1 MATRALL
8 PYIQGSSRVQPQP
21 RKETER
27 ERTYR
32 ETMQDIAA
40 TLNVIGGAV
49 NIGRAVEPWVAGIGY
64 GGAPTTAI
72 DAEASR
78 INANLAA
85 AYPQTTPTQPGAQQ
99 VPQAAPERRPA
110 AGMEG
115 AERRGAEP
123 APSDRM
129 PPSMMN
135 REDRRS
141 AITGLGQAGPQAT
154 ATGVRFNR
162 IGGERQERALEA
174 NPVWSPGSSHAMFR
188 QGNDVVTPP
197 APSQEVNATGLP
209 QQTAYAGQKPS
220 LAGFEERLAATS
232 FPTEQQMV
240 QEAEAERQRI
250 MAEDAKWEEQQAE
263 RDAIAAGMDTE
274 IAKLDKEQAM
284 FDALSAAVPPPPPE
298 DPVQRQAELQTI
310 ASESLAPAAQAAL
323 EIDKFAAVPTFQTYA
338 EAVSAMRQA
347 VMSGDIAKAQEIMQG
362 AARSPLVDLR
372 PTTFAD
378 RLSGAHVHRA
388 MTQLGNM
395 ASGMNA
401 AAMRAAQAQQRA
413 GLAERRLMMQERNTE
428 SMIQNRLKQ
437 QEVAQMKL
445 AQAEQKMNQQWEGLK
460 SQIKSR
466 ELRDILLKDFQPA
479 KIAATRAAANMRN
492 AFATQARRLLPA
504 REVRG
509 AVQAFDD
516 YAGMVRDWE
525 IAKAEGRAVG
535 SEPPRVEQGRVVY
548 ESKEVPTPGAAKTE
562 LQVQAAAKKDQQ
574 RRSQQT
580 EQRATEELL
589 GLGTKRGRGG
599 SGTPQVPPEVKNQLQ
614 VFSEELRRVSTAKEF
629 GQSDTQRFRKA
640 LPRLKKMVEQMPPEF
655 RTANEQAL
663 RAEAEG
669 FGIPYDPPAKTG
681 TKKGAKRKPA
691 GGGF

>member
-8 PYIQGSSRVQPQP
+8 PYIQGTSRVQPQP

-64 GGAPTTAI
+64 EGAPTTAI

-99 VPQAAPERRPA
+99 VPQAAPERR
-110 AGMEG
+110 
-115 AERRGAEP
+115 GAEP

-135 REDRRS
+135 REDRRG
-141 AITGLGQAGPQAT
+141 AIMGLGQPGPQAT

-162 IGGERQERALEA
+162 IGGERQEPMLVRNDQQALMQGA
-174 NPVWSPGSSHAMFR
+174 PLFR
-188 QGNDVVTPP
+188 QDGVVTTPT
-197 APSQEVNATGLP
+197 PSQEVNATGLP

-220 LAGFEERLAATS
+220 LAGFEERLASTS

-240 QEAEAERQRI
+240 QEAEAAHSQREAARAG
-250 MAEDAKWEEQQAE
+250 MWQSAANAAEQTAE
-263 RDAIAAGMDTE
+263 RDAIAAGMDSE
-274 IAKLDKEQAM
+274 IAKLDKEQAT
-284 FDALSAAVPPPPPE
+284 FDAISAAVPPPPPA
-298 DPVQRQAELQTI
+298 DPVQRQAELQAI

-347 VMSGDIAKAQEIMQG
+347 VLSGDIAKAQEIMQG

-562 LQVQAAAKKDQQ
+562 LQVEAAAKKDQQ
-574 RRSQQT
+574 RRSQETAQL
-580 EQRATEELL
+580 ATQELL

-614 VFSEELRRVSTAKEF
+614 VFDRQLARIAQAREF
-629 GQSDTQRFRKA
+629 GQLDTQGFRKA
-640 LPRLKKMVEQMPPEF
+640 LPALKKQVEQMPLEF
-655 RTANEQAL
+655 RAANEQAL
-663 RAEAEG
+663 RAEAER
-669 FGIPYDPPAKTG
+669 FGVPYDPPAKPRA
-681 TKKGAKRKPA
+681 KKGTKRKPA

>member
-8 PYIQGSSRVQPQP
+8 PYIQGTSRVQPQP

-64 GGAPTTAI
+64 KGAPTTAI

-115 AERRGAEP
+115 AERRGPEGATG
-123 APSDRM
+123 DRM

-141 AITGLGQAGPQAT
+141 AIMGLGQPGPQAT

-162 IGGERQERALEA
+162 IGGERQEPMLVRNDQQALMQGA
-174 NPVWSPGSSHAMFR
+174 PLFR
-188 QGNDVVTPP
+188 QDGVVTTPT
-197 APSQEVNATGLP
+197 PSQEVNATGLP
-209 QQTAYAGQKPS
+209 QQTVYAGQKPS

-263 RDAIAAGMDTE
+263 RDAIAAGMDSE
-274 IAKLDKEQAM
+274 IANLDKEQAT
-284 FDALSAAVPPPPPE
+284 FDAVEAAVPPPPPA

-310 ASESLAPAAQAAL
+310 ASKSLAPAAQAAL

-338 EAVSAMRQA
+338 EAVSAMHQA
-347 VMSGDIAKAQEIMQG
+347 VLSGDIAKAQLIMQG

-413 GLAERRLMMQERNTE
+413 DLAERRLMMQERNTE

-445 AQAEQKMNQQWEGLK
+445 AQAEQRMNQQWQNMQ

-466 ELRDILLKDFQPA
+466 ELRDILLREYQPA

-509 AVQAFDD
+509 AVQAFND
-516 YAGMVRDWE
+516 YVDMVLDWE

-574 RRSQQT
+574 RRSQET
-580 EQRATEELL
+580 AQRATEELL

-614 VFSEELRRVSTAKEF
+614 VFDRQLARIAQAREF
-629 GQSDTQRFRKA
+629 GQLDTQGFRKA
-640 LPRLKKMVEQMPPEF
+640 LPALKKQVELMPLEF
-655 RTANEQAL
+655 RAANEQAL
-663 RAEAEG
+663 RAEAER
-669 FGIPYDPPAKTG
+669 FGVPYDPPAKPRA
-681 TKKGAKRKPA
+681 KKGTKRKPA
-691 GGGF
+691 GGNF

>member
-8 PYIQGSSRVQPQP
+8 PYIQGTSRVQPQP

-49 NIGRAVEPWVAGIGY
+49 DIGRAIEPWAAGIGY
-64 GGAPTTAI
+64 KGAPTTAI
-72 DAEASR
+72 DAKASR
-78 INANLAA
+78 IDANLAA
-85 AYPQTTPTQPGAQQ
+85 AYPQPKPTQPGAQQ
-99 VPQAAPERRPA
+99 VPQTAP
-110 AGMEG
+110 
-115 AERRGAEP
+115 ERRGAEP

-135 REDRRS
+135 REDRRG
-141 AITGLGQAGPQAT
+141 AIMGLGQPGPQAT

-240 QEAEAERQRI
+240 QEAEAAHSQREAARAG
-250 MAEDAKWEEQQAE
+250 MWQSAANAAEQTAE

-310 ASESLAPAAQAAL
+310 ASKSLAPAAQAAL

-338 EAVSAMRQA
+338 EAVVAMRLA
-347 VMSGDIAKAQEIMQG
+347 VLSGDIAKAQEIMQG

-428 SMIQNRLKQ
+428 SMIQNRL
-437 QEVAQMKL
+437 
-445 AQAEQKMNQQWEGLK
+445 
-460 SQIKSR
+460 
-466 ELRDILLKDFQPA
+466 
-479 KIAATRAAANMRN
+479 
-492 AFATQARRLLPA
+492 
-504 REVRG
+504 
-509 AVQAFDD
+509 
-516 YAGMVRDWE
+516 
-525 IAKAEGRAVG
+525 
-535 SEPPRVEQGRVVY
+535 
-548 ESKEVPTPGAAKTE
+548 
-562 LQVQAAAKKDQQ
+562 
-574 RRSQQT
+574 
-580 EQRATEELL
+580 
-589 GLGTKRGRGG
+589 
-599 SGTPQVPPEVKNQLQ
+599 
-614 VFSEELRRVSTAKEF
+614 
-629 GQSDTQRFRKA
+629 
-640 LPRLKKMVEQMPPEF
+640 
-655 RTANEQAL
+655 
-663 RAEAEG
+663 
-669 FGIPYDPPAKTG
+669 
-681 TKKGAKRKPA
+681 
-691 GGGF
+691 